1 MNLARTDSRAY
12 TLAITGG
19 GPKPQAPVAERPRVL
34 PPDNGGSTSMV
45 NYSYRV
51 LESAGEGWRWQLISP
66 SSEIVASGVAD
77 ERAKAVAQA
86 MLFWLTTVDERDAK
100 KNNTSAVND

>member
-19 GPKPQAPVAERPRVL
+19 GPKPQAPVAERHACSRL
-34 PPDNGGSTSMV
+34 TTESTFMA

-66 SSEIVASGVAD
+66 GSEIVASGVAD

-86 MLFWLTTVDERDAK
+86 MLFWLTMVDERDAK
-100 KNNTSAVND
+100 KNNTSSVND